1 MVTIVDQMFATKIRS
16 TLQRSIN
23 AYLSFLESFLV
34 STVST
39 EQRMICTGMIRLY
52 LVVATLVKVKK
63 QKIAKS
69 KRMVKLVDDSIE
81 EITKEMIY
89 LEPSLT

>member
-1 MVTIVDQMFATKIRS
+1 
-16 TLQRSIN
+16 
-23 AYLSFLESFLV
+23 
-34 STVST
+34 
-39 EQRMICTGMIRLY
+39 MICTGMIRLY